1 MSVVRPSVNVGVVG
15 AAAPENHLAPTR
27 GDLAVAGAN
36 ATVPAVLRVNGSDRV
51 IVVR

>member
-1 MSVVRPSVNVGVVG
+1 MSYEATWNVDVV
-15 AAAPENHLAPTR
+15 
-27 GDLAVAGAN
+27 GAN